1 MPDMGIVIAL
11 IRTMCVVHY
20 IAAAFLGG
28 MERGMDADEVVK
40 VRIHVDEDGAFCALD
55 ANDTLIAQHEDF
67 AELSSEIGE
76 IIRMAYGQRARPILV
91 VG

>member
-1 MPDMGIVIAL
+1 
-11 IRTMCVVHY
+11 
-20 IAAAFLGG
+20 
-28 MERGMDADEVVK
+28 MERGMTANEEVVK

-67 AELSSEIGE
+67 SELSNEIVE
-76 IIRMAYGQRARPILV
+76 IVRMAYGQRARPILV

>member
-1 MPDMGIVIAL
+1 
-11 IRTMCVVHY
+11 
-20 IAAAFLGG
+20 
-28 MERGMDADEVVK
+28 MDSDDEVVK

-67 AELSSEIGE
+67 SELSNEIGE
-76 IIRMAYGQRARPILV
+76 IVRMAYGQRARPILV